1 MSEKRSESSE
11 NDKRNIHPAASEE
24 ACEKM
29 GKKYGWELIEAKQTE
44 RDILPVD
51 CVFEGEQ
58 TSFWDFWND
67 HQE

>member
-1 MSEKRSESSE
+1 MSKEIFIQQCQRKLA
-11 NDKRNIHPAASEE
+11 K
-24 ACEKM
+24 KM
-29 GKKYGWELIEAKQTE
+29 GKKYGWELIEVKQTE

-58 TSFWDFWND
+58 TSFWEMWND